1 MDFYAAAPG
10 WFSLLI
16 VAIWVI
22 SILQSSKRKAQ
33 KKREM
38 EAALSRERKT
48 IKEVLRPQKI
58 DTTMTTLEKAEREA
72 QKQTYRA
79 APQGQDLEQ
88 RVEDLFK
95 SIILEQPAQTAES
108 ELAHDESLDWYHDQ
122 IAELEKQ
129 NDKLERRLSHLDRL
143 LDQKTH
149 EAIDDNIGQTDQ
161 AESDWINPNNLG
173 RDMVTRI
180 ILGPP
185 RALARRQISV
195 D

>member
-1 MDFYAAAPG
+1 MVAPG
-10 WFSLLI
+10 WFSLHI

-48 IKEVLRPQKI
+48 PR
-58 DTTMTTLEKAEREA
+58 
-72 QKQTYRA
+72 
-79 APQGQDLEQ
+79 
-88 RVEDLFK
+88 EDLFK
-95 SIILEQPAQTAES
+95 SIIFEQPAQTE
-108 ELAHDESLDWYHDQ
+108 EPTLAHDEDLDWYHDK

-129 NDKLERRLSHLDRL
+129 NEKLKKKLSHLNRL
-143 LDQKTH
+143 MDQRNHNAALSKM
-149 EAIDDNIGQTDQ
+149 DPKDQ
-161 AESDWINPNNLG
+161 AEVAWLTPKHLG

-185 RALARRQISV
+185 KALARRQISV